1 METPQQSESKID
13 LSQSAPF
20 VVQAALIDGSL
31 WFQLV
36 SAQNKL
42 TEPAVAKFKRLAAE
56 WRRDTRFVSAVR
68 RKVAHPAY
76 LKIIGMGK
84 DALPFIL
91 KDLDDR
97 PADWIPAL
105 ISITDENP
113 AKADNTFEQAVKA
126 WLKWGRDHDLL

>member
-1 METPQQSESKID
+1 M
-13 LSQSAPF
+13 
-20 VVQAALIDGSL
+20 DGSL
-31 WFQLV
+31 WFQFV

-42 TEPAVAKFKRLAAE
+42 VEPAAIKFRRLVAE

-68 RKVAHPAY
+68 RKMAHPAY

-97 PADWIPAL
+97 PGDWIAAL
-105 ISITDENP
+105 MSITDENP
-113 AKADNTFEQAVKA
+113 VKPDDNFEQAVKA
-126 WLKWGRDHDLL
+126 WLRWGRENSLL

>member
-1 METPQQSESKID
+1 MEPQQQNESRID
-13 LSQSAPF
+13 LWQSQPF
-20 VVQAALIDGSL
+20 IVQAAMIEGSL
-31 WFQLV
+31 WFQLI

-42 TEPAVAKFKRLAAE
+42 VEPPAVKFKRLAGE

-68 RKVAHPAY
+68 RKMAHPAY

-113 AKADNTFEQAVKA
+113 ANPDDNFEQAVRA
-126 WLKWGRDHDLL
+126 WLKWGRDRNLL